1 MGHGW
6 SNVVGAIAALVL
18 LFNLVGC
25 AGVQPTAEVPP
36 VQTWQEETVPARTP
50 QEETTPVQTPQEEA
64 EGMVYAASSKPRQT
78 APDVPASDLDAL
90 VAGNNRF
97 ALDLYRALRSPA
109 DVERPLANLLY
120 SPYSISLALAMTY
133 AGARGETARQMA
145 ETLHFALPEER
156 MHPAF
161 NALDQALRSA
171 NEGEEDDFRL
181 HLVNAIWGQRGYTIR
196 EPFLDLLA
204 EHYGAGLRILD
215 FVAQPEA
222 ARLTINDW
230 ASEQTEGKIEDLLPQ
245 GAIDPSTVLVL
256 ANAIYFNAAWRSP
269 FSEEATHDAPFALLD
284 GSEITVPTM
293 QGTMRLRYAEGPG
306 YQAVE
311 LPYEG
316 ERFAMLI
323 VYPEAGGYSA
333 YAGAFDVEQLEAI
346 ARGLQVAT
354 FELHMPK
361 FGYGSG
367 FKLADTLGEM
377 GMPAAFQNADFS
389 GINGT
394 RDLFIDN
401 VYHKAFV
408 TVDEAGTEAAAATAV
423 VMARSLPERL
433 QIDRP
438 FIYIIRD
445 TETGSLLFVG
455 EVLDPSAG

>member
-1 MGHGW
+1 MSHGW

-18 LFNLVGC
+18 LLNLAGC
-25 AGVQPTAEVPP
+25 AWGQPTPEEIPPVQTPREEVPP
-36 VQTWQEETVPARTP
+36 VQTPEK
-50 QEETTPVQTPQEEA
+50 EA
-64 EGMVYAASSKPRQT
+64 EGLVYAASGKPRQV

-97 ALDLYRALRSPA
+97 ALDLYRALRGPA
-109 DVERPLANLLY
+109 GNDPDANLLY

-133 AGARGETARQMA
+133 VGARGETAQQMA
-145 ETLHFALPEER
+145 DTLHFTLSQER
-156 MHPAF
+156 LHPAF

-171 NEGEEDDFRL
+171 DEGEDDDFRL
-181 HLVNAIWGQRGYTIR
+181 HLVNAIWGQRGYTFR
-196 EPFLDLLA
+196 EPFLDMLA
-204 EHYGAGLRILD
+204 QHYGAGLGILD
-215 FVAQPEA
+215 FAAQSDA

-245 GAIDPSTVLVL
+245 GAIDPSTILVL

-269 FSEEATHDAPFALLD
+269 FPQEATRDAPFVLLD
-284 GSEITVPTM
+284 GREITVPTM

-311 LPYEG
+311 LPYQG

-323 VYPEAGGYSA
+323 VLPEAGSYPTFA
-333 YAGAFDVEQLEAI
+333 DAFDAEQLERI
-346 ARGLQVAT
+346 ADALQIAT

-389 GINGT
+389 GMDGT
-394 RDLFIDN
+394 GGLFIDN
-401 VYHKAFV
+401 VYHKAFIS
-408 TVDEAGTEAAAATAV
+408 VDEAGTEAAAATAV

-433 QIDRP
+433 QINRP
-438 FIYIIRD
+438 FVYLIRD

-455 EVLDPSAG
+455 EVLYPSAG

>member
-1 MGHGW
+1 MSHGW

-18 LFNLVGC
+18 LLHLAGC
-25 AGVQPTAEVPP
+25 AWGQPTPEEVPP
-36 VQTWQEETVPARTP
+36 VQTP
-50 QEETTPVQTPQEEA
+50 QEESPPVQTPQEEA
-64 EGMVYAASSKPRQT
+64 EGMVYAASAKPRQV
-78 APDVPASDLDAL
+78 APEVPAADLGAL
-90 VAGNNRF
+90 VEGNNRF
-97 ALDLYRALRSPA
+97 ALDLYHALRSP
-109 DVERPLANLLY
+109 EANLLY

-133 AGARGETARQMA
+133 GGARGETAQQMA
-145 ETLHFALPEER
+145 DTLHLTLPPEQL
-156 MHPAF
+156 HPAF

-171 NEGEEDDFRL
+171 DEGDDDFIL
-181 HLVNAIWGQRGYTIR
+181 HLVHAIWGQRGYTFR

-204 EHYGAGLRILD
+204 QNYGAGLRILD
-215 FVAQPEA
+215 FVAQSEP

-256 ANAIYFNAAWRSP
+256 ANAIYFNAAWKSP

-293 QGTMRLRYAEGPG
+293 QGTMRLRYAEGAG

-311 LPYEG
+311 LPYQG
-316 ERFAMLI
+316 DQFAMLI
-323 VYPEAGGYSA
+323 VLPEAGGYPTF
-333 YAGAFDVEQLEAI
+333 AGAFDAEQL
-346 ARGLQVAT
+346 GTMVSDLQVAT

-367 FKLADTLGEM
+367 FELADTLGEM

-389 GINGT
+389 GMDGT
-394 RDLFIDN
+394 RNLFIDN
-401 VYHKAFV
+401 VYHKAFIS
-408 TVDEAGTEAAAATAV
+408 VDEAGTEAAAATAV

-433 QIDRP
+433 LVDRP
-438 FIYIIRD
+438 YIYLIRD